1 MSKVDEIL
9 KSIESKIKDL
19 TQLRI
24 ETVMGRLEIKE
35 DKTIEFVQNQ
45 EVDGIISQIDLI
57 DGDIKTQI
65 TEKFY
70 EKYPELVQFHLSREA
85 KGHEI
90 IEGNILA
97 LGTIVKTLK
106 EMF

>member
-9 KSIESKIKDL
+9 KRIENGLKDI

-24 ETVMGRLEIKE
+24 ETVMGKLEIKE
-35 DKTIEFVQNQ
+35 DRAIDFIPNQ
-45 EVDGIISQIDLI
+45 EVDGIISKIDLI
-57 DGDIKTQI
+57 DGDIETQI

-97 LGTIVKTLK
+97 LGTIVKTLR